1 MKLWSDDSS
10 RWPPG
15 SWPTSLMDRI
25 ESQEQRLYPAIGLH
39 KNTNIYIYIYIYI
52 ILYIIESN
60 TWPYG
65 MVIQG
70 LPEGLRRKS
79 HLLTHPFLTHPLRL
93 FGRQGSEDRGRTSSA
108 WGGVLGP
115 GLGLGLVRGGQ
126 LSSGELINMLHNSH
140 M

>member
-1 MKLWSDDSS
+1 MTVRGGHLGVGPQVLW
-10 RWPPG
+10 
-15 SWPTSLMDRI
+15 I
-25 ESQEQRLYPAIGLH
+25 ESNRRNKGSIQQSA
-39 KNTNIYIYIYIYI
+39 YIKTQIYIYI